1 MERSSSSLGRR
12 SELTKKHKK
21 RASATAVAVALVA
34 GVLSPFAEASF
45 TNSKP
50 GENLGPGDLGTE
62 YYFRVTTT
70 NTGDKNDDYRHGC
83 PDENGNVDHAC
94 PDAEMNIGV
103 LDTGSNPTADN
114 SDHSRLVLEG
124 NKRD

>member
-1 MERSSSSLGRR
+1 MNKIFRIVWNEAAQAWVAV

-34 GVLSPFAEASF
+34 GVLSPFAEASGGD
-45 TNSKP
+45 SY
-50 GENLGPGDLGTE
+50 GEHENVSPKNLGTE

-70 NTGDKNDDYRHGC
+70 NTGDENDEYRHVC
-83 PDENGNVDHAC
+83 PDANGNVDHAC

-103 LDTGSNPTADN
+103 LD
-114 SDHSRLVLEG
+114 
-124 NKRD
+124 K